1 MAAYDDMISQN
12 QDLIRKTLG
21 GAAFLG
27 PDTVDP
33 ITTFTTHTPAVT
45 GPPAVAEKIELTEL
59 PEGMLDVGYLTDDG
73 IGFETETSTSDI
85 TSWQSTA
92 PTRQDIVSQIDSITM
107 VMQETKLIT
116 LELSTGAI
124 ILPGSLAANTKELS
138 IERPE
143 RPSSRYWRMLAVG
156 VDGEGEDEI
165 FVGRYYPRVKVTGT
179 TGQKYGKGD
188 EALGYG
194 ITLSAYVDTTLGY
207 SMRYLFGGRGWK
219 KRAVAMGFS
228 A

>member
-21 GAAFLG
+21 GASFLA
-27 PDTVDP
+27 PDTAAA
-33 ITTFTTHTPAVT
+33 ITTFTTYTAAVT
-45 GPPAVAEKIELTEL
+45 GPPAVPEKIELTAL
-59 PEGMLDVGYLTDDG
+59 PTDYDDVGYLTDDG

-92 PTRQDIVSQIDSITM
+92 PTRQDITSQIDSITM
-107 VMQETKLIT
+107 VMQETKLLT
-116 LELSTGAI
+116 LAVYTGAI
-124 ILPGSLAANTKELS
+124 ILPTSLAANTKELS

-143 RPSSRYWRMLAVG
+143 RPSNRYWRMLDIG

-165 FVGRYYPRVKVTGT
+165 FIGRFYPRVKVTGT

-194 ITLSAYVDTTLGY
+194 VTFSAYLDATLGY